1 MKKSPLSL
9 SMMVLALAAAT
20 GGAAQAQSSVQ
31 VYGLLDVGVENANNQ
46 SATGG
51 SATRV
56 ISGGM
61 NTSRWG
67 VRGSEDLGGGLKAV
81 FNLEGGIFMDT
92 GGQDG
97 ALFKRQAYVGL
108 EGAFGRVVVGRSFS
122 SVYDV
127 VIGYDPM
134 GFAPFYSWATSGPAT
149 GPSKYGFTT
158 AYDNLI
164 KYSGTIGDFRF
175 GANYA
180 AGEQTSGVADSAK
193 MGVTGTYKL
202 GPANL
207 MATYERNNGNTVA
220 ATGNRDEN
228 TVWHIGA
235 NYETGPLKF
244 WAVLRDYNLTAGR
257 AATADVEATTTWAGV
272 AYKATPETTLTAA
285 VYHINVKNVASNVD
299 ADPTLYVLRY
309 RYALS
314 KRTDLHVSGAYA
326 KAKNGQLTGLSRDDA
341 GFANS
346 QRGVTVGMQ
355 HRF

>member
-1 MKKSPLSL
+1 MKKSPISL
-9 SMMVLALAAAT
+9 AILALAAAI
-20 GGAAQAQSSVQ
+20 GGAAQAQSNVQ
-31 VYGLLDVGVENANNQ
+31 VYGLLDVGVENANNT

-67 VRGSEDLGGGLKAV
+67 VRGTEDLGGGLKAV
-81 FNLEGGIFMDT
+81 FNLEGGILMDT
-92 GGQDG
+92 GAQDG
-97 ALFKRQAYVGL
+97 ALFRRQAYVGL
-108 EGAFGRVVVGRSFS
+108 EGAFGRVVVGRSFT
-122 SVYDV
+122 SVYDT
-127 VIGYDPM
+127 VISYDPM
-134 GFAPFYSWATSGPAT
+134 GFAPYYSWATSGPAT

-158 AYDNLI
+158 GYDNLI
-164 KYSGTIGDFRF
+164 KYAGTFGNFRF

-180 AGEQTSGVADSAK
+180 AGEQTTGVADSAK
-193 MGVTGTYKL
+193 MGATVAYKF
-202 GPANL
+202 GPANV

-257 AATADVEATTTWAGV
+257 AATADVEATTTWGGV
-272 AYKATPETTLTAA
+272 AYKPNEVTTITGA
-285 VYHINVKNVASNVD
+285 VYHVDVKNVAANTD
-299 ADPTLYVLRY
+299 ADPTMYVVRY

-314 KRTDLHVSGAYA
+314 KRTDVHISGAYA
-326 KAKNGQLTGLSRDDA
+326 KAKHGQLTGLSRDDA
-341 GFANS
+341 GFDTN
-346 QRGVTVGMQ
+346 QRGLITGMQ

>member
-1 MKKSPLSL
+1 MKKSPISL
-9 SMMVLALAAAT
+9 AILALAAAT
-20 GGAAQAQSSVQ
+20 GGAAQAQSNVQ
-31 VYGLLDVGVENANNQ
+31 VYGLLDVGVENANNS

-51 SATRV
+51 SNTRV

-67 VRGSEDLGGGLKAV
+67 IRGTEDLGGGLKAV
-81 FNLEGGIFMDT
+81 FNLEGGILMDT
-92 GGQDG
+92 GAQDG
-97 ALFKRQAYVGL
+97 ALFRRQAYVGL
-108 EGAFGRVVVGRSFS
+108 EGAFGRVVVGRSFT
-122 SVYDV
+122 SVYDT
-127 VIGYDPM
+127 VISYDPM
-134 GFAPFYSWATSGPAT
+134 GFAPYYSWATSGPAT

-158 AYDNLI
+158 GYDNLI
-164 KYSGTIGDFRF
+164 KYAGTFGNFRV

-180 AGEQTSGVADSAK
+180 AGEQTTGVADSAK
-193 MGVTGTYKL
+193 MGATVAYKF
-202 GPANL
+202 GPANV

-257 AATADVEATTTWAGV
+257 AATADVEATTTWGGV
-272 AYKATPETTLTAA
+272 AYKPNEVTTITGA
-285 VYHINVKNVASNVD
+285 VYHVDVKNVAANTD
-299 ADPTLYVLRY
+299 ADPTMYVLRY

-314 KRTDLHVSGAYA
+314 KRTDVHVSGAYA
-326 KAKNGQLTGLSRDDA
+326 KAKHGQLTGLSRDDA

-346 QRGVTVGMQ
+346 QRGITVGMQ

>member
-1 MKKSPLSL
+1 MKKSPISL
-9 SMMVLALAAAT
+9 AILALAAAA
-20 GGAAQAQSSVQ
+20 GGAAQAQSNVQ
-31 VYGLLDVGVENANNQ
+31 VYGLLDVGVENANNS

-51 SATRV
+51 SNTRV

-67 VRGSEDLGGGLKAV
+67 IRGTEDLGGGLKAV
-81 FNLEGGIFMDT
+81 FNLEGGILMDT
-92 GGQDG
+92 GAQDG
-97 ALFKRQAYVGL
+97 ALFRRQAYVGL
-108 EGAFGRVVVGRSFS
+108 EGAFGRVVVGRSFT
-122 SVYDV
+122 SVYDT
-127 VIGYDPM
+127 VISYDPM
-134 GFAPFYSWATSGPAT
+134 GFAPYYSWATSGPAT

-158 AYDNLI
+158 GYDNLI
-164 KYSGTIGDFRF
+164 KYAGTFGNLRV

-180 AGEQTSGVADSAK
+180 AGEQTTGVADSAK
-193 MGVTGTYKL
+193 MGATIAYKF
-202 GPANL
+202 GPANV

-257 AATADVEATTTWAGV
+257 AATADVEATTTWGGV
-272 AYKATPETTLTAA
+272 AYKPNEVTTITGA
-285 VYHINVKNVASNVD
+285 VYHVDVKNVAANTD
-299 ADPTLYVLRY
+299 ADPTMYVLRY

-314 KRTDLHVSGAYA
+314 KRTDVHISGAYA
-326 KAKNGQLTGLSRDDA
+326 KAKHGQLTGLSRDDA

>member
-1 MKKSPLSL
+1 MKKSPISL
-9 SMMVLALAAAT
+9 AILALAAAV
-20 GGAAQAQSSVQ
+20 GGAAQAQSNVQ
-31 VYGLLDVGVENANNQ
+31 VYGLLDVGVENANNT
-46 SATGG
+46 SAGGG
-51 SATRV
+51 SMTRV

-67 VRGSEDLGGGLKAV
+67 FRGTEDLGGGLKAV
-81 FNLEGGIFMDT
+81 FNLEGGILMDT
-92 GGQDG
+92 GAQDG

-108 EGAFGRVVVGRSFS
+108 EGAFGRVVIGRSFT
-122 SVYDV
+122 SVYDT
-127 VIGYDPM
+127 VISYDPM
-134 GFAPFYSWATSGPAT
+134 GFAPYYSWATSGPAT

-164 KYSGTIGDFRF
+164 KYAGSFGDFRF
-175 GANYA
+175 GANYS
-180 AGEQTSGVADSAK
+180 AGEQTTGVADSAK
-193 MGVTGTYKL
+193 MGATVAYKI
-202 GPANL
+202 GGANL
-207 MATYERNNGNTVA
+207 MATYERNNGNTVP

-228 TVWHIGA
+228 TVWHVGA

-257 AATADVEATTTWAGV
+257 AATPDVEATTTWGGV
-272 AYKATPETTLTAA
+272 AYKPNEVTTLTAA
-285 VYHINVKNVASNVD
+285 VYHINVKNVAAGRD
-299 ADPTLYVLRY
+299 ADPTMYVLRY

-341 GFANS
+341 GFGNS
-346 QRGVTVGMQ
+346 QRGITAGMQ

>member
-1 MKKSPLSL
+1 MKKSPISL
-9 SMMVLALAAAT
+9 AILALAAAV
-20 GGAAQAQSSVQ
+20 GGAAQAQSNVQ
-31 VYGLLDVGVENANNQ
+31 VYGLLDVGVENSNNA

-51 SATRV
+51 SNTRV

-67 VRGSEDLGGGLKAV
+67 IRGTEDLGGGLKAV
-81 FNLEGGIFMDT
+81 FNLEGGILMDT
-92 GGQDG
+92 GAQDG
-97 ALFKRQAYVGL
+97 ALFRRQAYVGL
-108 EGAFGRVVVGRSFS
+108 EGAFGRVVVGRSFT
-122 SVYDV
+122 SVYDT
-127 VIGYDPM
+127 VISYDPM

-158 AYDNLI
+158 GYDNLI
-164 KYSGTIGDFRF
+164 KYAGTFGNVRV

-193 MGVTGTYKL
+193 MGATFAYKF
-202 GPANL
+202 GPANV
-207 MATYERNNGNTVA
+207 MATYERNNGNTVV

-228 TVWHIGA
+228 TVWHVGA

-244 WAVLRDYNLTAGR
+244 WAVLRDYKLEAG
-257 AATADVEATTTWAGV
+257 AAAVADVKATTTWGGV
-272 AYKATPETTLTAA
+272 AYKPNEVTTITGA
-285 VYHINVKNVASNVD
+285 VYHVNVKNVASGAD
-299 ADPTLYVLRY
+299 ADPTMYVLRY

-314 KRTDLHVSGAYA
+314 KRTDVHISGAYA
-326 KAKNGQLTGLSRDDA
+326 KAKNGKLTGLSRDDA

-346 QRGVTVGMQ
+346 QRGITVGMQ

>member
-1 MKKSPLSL
+1 MKKSPISL
-9 SMMVLALAAAT
+9 AILALAAAA
-20 GGAAQAQSSVQ
+20 GGAAHAQSYVQ
-31 VYGLLDVGVENANNQ
+31 VYGLLDVGVENANNS

-51 SATRV
+51 SNTRV

-67 VRGSEDLGGGLKAV
+67 IRGTEDLGGGLKAV
-81 FNLEGGIFMDT
+81 FNLEGGILMDT
-92 GGQDG
+92 GAQDG

-108 EGAFGRVVVGRSFS
+108 EGAFGRVVIGRSFS

-158 AYDNLI
+158 GYDNLI
-164 KYSGTIGDFRF
+164 KYAGTFGNLRV

-180 AGEQTSGVADSAK
+180 AGEQTTGVADSAK
-193 MGVTGTYKL
+193 MGATIAYKF
-202 GPANL
+202 GPANV

-228 TVWHIGA
+228 TVWHVGA

-257 AATADVEATTTWAGV
+257 AATADVEATTTWGGV
-272 AYKATPETTLTAA
+272 AFKPNEVTTLTAA
-285 VYHINVKNVASNVD
+285 VYHINVKNVAAGRD
-299 ADPTLYVLRY
+299 ADPTMYVLRY

-314 KRTDLHVSGAYA
+314 KRTDVHVSGAYA

>member
-1 MKKSPLSL
+1 MKKSPISL
-9 SMMVLALAAAT
+9 AILALAAAT
-20 GGAAQAQSSVQ
+20 GGAAQAQSNVQ
-31 VYGLLDVGVENANNQ
+31 VYGLLDVGVENANNS

-51 SATRV
+51 SNTRV

-67 VRGSEDLGGGLKAV
+67 IRGTEDLGGGLKAV
-81 FNLEGGIFMDT
+81 FNLEGGILMDT
-92 GGQDG
+92 GAQDG
-97 ALFKRQAYVGL
+97 ALFRRQAYVGL
-108 EGAFGRVVVGRSFS
+108 EGAFGRVVVGRSFT
-122 SVYDV
+122 SVYDT
-127 VIGYDPM
+127 VISYDPM
-134 GFAPFYSWATSGPAT
+134 GFAPYYSWATSGPAT

-158 AYDNLI
+158 GYDNLI
-164 KYSGTIGDFRF
+164 KYAGTFGNFRV

-180 AGEQTSGVADSAK
+180 AGEQTTGVADSAK
-193 MGVTGTYKL
+193 MGATIAYKF
-202 GPANL
+202 GPANV

-257 AATADVEATTTWAGV
+257 AATADVEATTTWGGV
-272 AYKATPETTLTAA
+272 AYKPNEVTTITGA
-285 VYHINVKNVASNVD
+285 VYHVDVKNVAANTD
-299 ADPTLYVLRY
+299 ADPTMYVLRY

-314 KRTDLHVSGAYA
+314 KRTDVHVSGAYA
-326 KAKNGQLTGLSRDDA
+326 KAKHGQLTGLSRDDA

-346 QRGVTVGMQ
+346 QRGITVGMQ

>member
-1 MKKSPLSL
+1 MKKSPFSL
-9 SMMVLALAAAT
+9 AILALAAAA
-20 GGAAQAQSSVQ
+20 GGAAQAQSNVQ
-31 VYGLLDVGVENANNQ
+31 VYGLLDVGVENANNS

-51 SATRV
+51 SNTRV

-67 VRGSEDLGGGLKAV
+67 IRGTEDLGGGLKAV
-81 FNLEGGIFMDT
+81 FNLEGGILMDT
-92 GGQDG
+92 GAQDG
-97 ALFKRQAYVGL
+97 ALFRRQAYVGL
-108 EGAFGRVVVGRSFS
+108 EGAFGRVVVGRSFT
-122 SVYDV
+122 SVYDT
-127 VIGYDPM
+127 VISYDPM
-134 GFAPFYSWATSGPAT
+134 GFAPYYSWATSGPAT

-158 AYDNLI
+158 GYDNLI
-164 KYSGTIGDFRF
+164 KYAGTFGNFRF

-180 AGEQTSGVADSAK
+180 AGEQTTGVADSAK
-193 MGVTGTYKL
+193 MGATVAYKF
-202 GPANL
+202 GAANV

-228 TVWHIGA
+228 TVWHVGA

-257 AATADVEATTTWAGV
+257 AATADVEATTTWGGV
-272 AYKATPETTLTAA
+272 AYKPNEVTTITGA
-285 VYHINVKNVASNVD
+285 VYHVNVKNVAANTD
-299 ADPTLYVLRY
+299 ADPTMYVLRY

-314 KRTDLHVSGAYA
+314 KRTDVHISGAYA

-346 QRGVTVGMQ
+346 QRGITVGMQ

>member
-1 MKKSPLSL
+1 MKKSPISL
-9 SMMVLALAAAT
+9 AILALAAAA
-20 GGAAQAQSSVQ
+20 GGAAQAQSNVQ
-31 VYGLLDVGVENANNQ
+31 VYGLLDVGVENANNS

-51 SATRV
+51 SNTRV

-67 VRGSEDLGGGLKAV
+67 IRGTEDLGGGLKAV
-81 FNLEGGIFMDT
+81 FNLEGGILMDT
-92 GGQDG
+92 GAQDG
-97 ALFKRQAYVGL
+97 ALFRRQAYVGL
-108 EGAFGRVVVGRSFS
+108 EGAFGRVVVGRSFT
-122 SVYDV
+122 SVYDT
-127 VIGYDPM
+127 VISYDPM
-134 GFAPFYSWATSGPAT
+134 GFAPYYSWATSGPAT

-158 AYDNLI
+158 GYDNLI
-164 KYSGTIGDFRF
+164 KYAGTFGNLRV

-180 AGEQTSGVADSAK
+180 AGEQTTGVADSAK
-193 MGVTGTYKL
+193 MGATIAYKF
-202 GPANL
+202 GPANV

-257 AATADVEATTTWAGV
+257 AATADVEATTTWGGV
-272 AYKATPETTLTAA
+272 AYKPNEVTTITGA
-285 VYHINVKNVASNVD
+285 VYHVDVKNVAANTD
-299 ADPTLYVLRY
+299 ADPTMYVLRY

-314 KRTDLHVSGAYA
+314 KRTDVHISGAYA
-326 KAKNGQLTGLSRDDA
+326 KAKHGQLTGLSRDDA

-346 QRGVTVGMQ
+346 QRGITVGMQ

>member
-1 MKKSPLSL
+1 MKKSPISL
-9 SMMVLALAAAT
+9 AILALAAAV
-20 GGAAQAQSSVQ
+20 GGAAQAQSNVQ
-31 VYGLLDVGVENANNQ
+31 VYGLLDVGVENANNT
-46 SATGG
+46 SAGGG
-51 SATRV
+51 SMTRV

-67 VRGSEDLGGGLKAV
+67 FRGTEDLGGGLKAV
-81 FNLEGGIFMDT
+81 FNLEGGILMDT
-92 GGQDG
+92 GAQDG

-108 EGAFGRVVVGRSFS
+108 EGAFGRVVIGRSFT
-122 SVYDV
+122 SVYDT
-127 VIGYDPM
+127 VISYDPM
-134 GFAPFYSWATSGPAT
+134 GFAPYYSWATSGPAT

-164 KYSGTIGDFRF
+164 KYAGSFGDFRF
-175 GANYA
+175 GANYS
-180 AGEQTSGVADSAK
+180 AGEQTTGVADSAK
-193 MGVTGTYKL
+193 MGATVAYKI
-202 GPANL
+202 GGANL
-207 MATYERNNGNTVA
+207 MATYERNNGNTVP

-228 TVWHIGA
+228 TVWHVGA

-257 AATADVEATTTWAGV
+257 AATPDVEATTTWGGV
-272 AYKATPETTLTAA
+272 AFKPNEVTTLTAA
-285 VYHINVKNVASNVD
+285 VYHINVKNVAAGRD
-299 ADPTLYVLRY
+299 ADPTMYVLRY

-341 GFANS
+341 GFGNS
-346 QRGVTVGMQ
+346 QRGITAGMQ

>member
-1 MKKSPLSL
+1 MKKSPISL
-9 SMMVLALAAAT
+9 AILALAAAV
-20 GGAAQAQSSVQ
+20 GGAAQAQSNVQ
-31 VYGLLDVGVENANNQ
+31 VYGLLDVGVENANNS

-51 SATRV
+51 SNTRV

-67 VRGSEDLGGGLKAV
+67 IRGTEDLGGGLKAV
-81 FNLEGGIFMDT
+81 FNLEGGILMDT
-92 GGQDG
+92 GAQDG
-97 ALFKRQAYVGL
+97 ALFRRQAYVGL
-108 EGAFGRVVVGRSFS
+108 EGAFGRVVVGRSFT
-122 SVYDV
+122 SVYDM

-158 AYDNLI
+158 GYDNLI
-164 KYSGTIGDFRF
+164 KYAGTFGNLRV

-180 AGEQTSGVADSAK
+180 AGEQTTGVADSAK
-193 MGVTGTYKL
+193 MGATVSYKF
-202 GPANL
+202 GPANV

-228 TVWHIGA
+228 TVWHVGA

-257 AATADVEATTTWAGV
+257 AATADVEATTTWGGV
-272 AYKATPETTLTAA
+272 AYKPNEVTTITGA
-285 VYHINVKNVASNVD
+285 VYHVDVKNVAANTD
-299 ADPTLYVLRY
+299 ADPTMYVLRY

-314 KRTDLHVSGAYA
+314 KRTDVHISGAYA
-326 KAKNGQLTGLSRDDA
+326 KAKHGQLTGLSRDDA

-346 QRGVTVGMQ
+346 QRGITVGMQ

>member
-1 MKKSPLSL
+1 MKKSPISL
-9 SMMVLALAAAT
+9 AILALAAAV
-20 GGAAQAQSSVQ
+20 GGAAQAQSNVQ
-31 VYGLLDVGVENANNQ
+31 VYGLLDVGVENANNS

-51 SATRV
+51 SNTRV

-67 VRGSEDLGGGLKAV
+67 IRGTEDLGGGLKAV
-81 FNLEGGIFMDT
+81 FNLEGGILMDT
-92 GGQDG
+92 GAQDG
-97 ALFKRQAYVGL
+97 ALFRRQAYVGL
-108 EGAFGRVVVGRSFS
+108 EGAFGRVVVGRSFT
-122 SVYDV
+122 SVYDT

-134 GFAPFYSWATSGPAT
+134 GFAPYYSWATSGPAT

-158 AYDNLI
+158 GYDNLI
-164 KYSGTIGDFRF
+164 KYAGTFGNFRF

-180 AGEQTSGVADSAK
+180 AGEQTTGVADSAK
-193 MGVTGTYKL
+193 MGATVAYKF
-202 GPANL
+202 GPANV

-257 AATADVEATTTWAGV
+257 AATADVEATTTWGGV
-272 AYKATPETTLTAA
+272 AYKPNEVTTITGA
-285 VYHINVKNVASNVD
+285 VYHVDVKNVAANTD
-299 ADPTLYVLRY
+299 ADPTMYVLRY

-314 KRTDLHVSGAYA
+314 KRTDVHISGAYA
-326 KAKNGQLTGLSRDDA
+326 KAKHGQLTGLSRDDA

-346 QRGVTVGMQ
+346 QRGITVGMQ